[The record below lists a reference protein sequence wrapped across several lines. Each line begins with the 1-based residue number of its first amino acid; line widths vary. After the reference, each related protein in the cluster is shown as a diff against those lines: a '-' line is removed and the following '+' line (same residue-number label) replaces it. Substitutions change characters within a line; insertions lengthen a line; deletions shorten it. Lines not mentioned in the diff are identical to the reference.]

1 MSESSPR
8 PDAIVDPRFCVSY
21 PIDLTF
27 FIDAAWLNCHRLAV
41 TDTDGNVVFKVEAD
55 KCSLRSR
62 QVVVDAS
69 GEPVISM
76 QQKLR
81 SVHDRW
87 QVFKGDSS
95 DAKDLLFS
103 VRRSSA
109 LQLKTELDVF
119 LAANAEE
126 EACDFKMKGSYRKR
140 SCAMSKEYKF
150 ANSSV
155 SKDAFGFAAASGAIV
170 GPRFCVPHPM
180 DLTFFIDA
188 AWLNC
193 DRLAVTDI
201 NGNVVFKVEARQ
213 WSLRSRQVVVDA
225 SGKPVISMRQK
236 LSSVHDR
243 WQVFEG
249 KSSDPKH
256 LLFSV
261 KRSSAL
267 QFKTELDVFLAA
279 NTKEEVCDFKIKGS
293 FRKRSCTV
301 YKGDSSTVVAQMSKE
316 YKSVNGLVSKDA
328 FGVAVNPNADYAFIA
343 ALAIIRHDFF
353 KEDTAISG
361 LISYVFSAEISDKI
375 ADVFFAGIRAGILYV
390 LGGS

>member
-1 MSESSPR
+1 MSSPSSQFAAASG
-8 PDAIVDPRFCVSY
+8 AIVDPRFCVSY

-27 FIDAAWLNCHRLAV
+27 FNDAAWLNCDRLAV

-69 GEPVISM
+69 GKPVISM

-81 SVHDRW
+81 SVHERW

-95 DAKDLLFS
+95 DAKHLLFS

-109 LQLKTELDVF
+109 LQFKTELDVF
-119 LAANAEE
+119 LAANTEE
-126 EACDFKMKGSYRKR
+126 EACDFKTKGSYRKR

-155 SKDAFGFAAASGAIV
+155 SKDAFGVAINPNTDYCFIAALLIIQHELHKEGSETAGAIGESSGAIV
-170 GPRFCVPHPM
+170 AGIFEG
-180 DLTFFIDA
+180 LA
-188 AWLNC
+188 AA
-193 DRLAVTDI
+193 LAR
-201 NGNVVFKVEARQ
+201 K

-225 SGKPVISMRQK
+225 SGKPVISMQQK
-236 LSSVHDR
+236 LRSVHDR
-243 WQVFEG
+243 WLVFEG
-249 KSSDPKH
+249 NSSDPKY

-267 QFKTELDVFLAA
+267 QLKTELDVFLAA
-279 NTKEEVCDFKIKGS
+279 NAEEEVCDFKMKGS

-316 YKSVNGLVSKDA
+316 HKLVNALVSKDA
-328 FGVAVNPNADYAFIA
+328 FGVAVNPNADYAFIT
-343 ALAIIRHDFF
+343 ALAIIRHEFF
-353 KEDTAISG
+353 KEDTVISD
-361 LISYVFSAEISDKI
+361 EISDEVSDLI
-375 ADVFFAGIRAGILYV
+375 SEGISAISAA

>member
-1 MSESSPR
+1 MSSPSSQFAAASG
-8 PDAIVDPRFCVSY
+8 AIVDPRFCVSY

-27 FIDAAWLNCHRLAV
+27 FNDAAWLNCDRLAV

-69 GEPVISM
+69 GKPVISM

-81 SVHDRW
+81 SVHERW

-95 DAKDLLFS
+95 DAKHLLFS

-109 LQLKTELDVF
+109 LQFKTELDVF
-119 LAANAEE
+119 LAANTEE
-126 EACDFKMKGSYRKR
+126 EACDFKTKGSYRKR

-155 SKDAFGFAAASGAIV
+155 SKDAFGVAINPNTDYCFIAALLIIQHELHKEGSETAGAIGESSGAIV
-170 GPRFCVPHPM
+170 AGIFEG
-180 DLTFFIDA
+180 LA
-188 AWLNC
+188 AALVLLSSSVWL
-193 DRLAVTDI
+193 R
-201 NGNVVFKVEARQ
+201 
-213 WSLRSRQVVVDA
+213 
-225 SGKPVISMRQK
+225 
-236 LSSVHDR
+236 SVHDR
-243 WQVFEG
+243 WLVFEG
-249 KSSDPKH
+249 NSSDPKY

-267 QFKTELDVFLAA
+267 QLKTELDVFLAA
-279 NTKEEVCDFKIKGS
+279 NAEEEVCDFKMKGS

-316 YKSVNGLVSKDA
+316 HKLVNALVSKDA
-328 FGVAVNPNADYAFIA
+328 FGVAVNPNADYAFIT
-343 ALAIIRHDFF
+343 ALAIIRHEFF
-353 KEDTAISG
+353 KEDTVISD
-361 LISYVFSAEISDKI
+361 EISDEVSDLI
-375 ADVFFAGIRAGILYV
+375 SEGISAISAA

>member
-1 MSESSPR
+1 MSSVCVILNKCLTRSSPL
-8 PDAIVDPRFCVSY
+8 DLY
-21 PIDLTF
+21 PPIQL
-27 FIDAAWLNCHRLAV
+27 
-41 TDTDGNVVFKVEAD
+41 
-55 KCSLRSR
+55 
-62 QVVVDAS
+62 
-69 GEPVISM
+69 
-76 QQKLR
+76 
-81 SVHDRW
+81 VHDRW

-140 SCAMSKEYKF
+140 SCA
-150 ANSSV
+150 
-155 SKDAFGFAAASGAIV
+155 FAAASGAIV

>member
-155 SKDAFGFAAASGAIV
+155 SKDAFGVAINPNTDYCFIAALLIIQHELHKEGSETSGAIGESSGAIV
-170 GPRFCVPHPM
+170 AG
-180 DLTFFIDA
+180 I
-188 AWLNC
+188 
-193 DRLAVTDI
+193 
-201 NGNVVFKVEARQ
+201 
-213 WSLRSRQVVVDA
+213 
-225 SGKPVISMRQK
+225 
-236 LSSVHDR
+236 
-243 WQVFEG
+243 FEG
-249 KSSDPKH
+249 
-256 LLFSV
+256 LV
-261 KRSSAL
+261 
-267 QFKTELDVFLAA
+267 AA
-279 NTKEEVCDFKIKGS
+279 
-293 FRKRSCTV
+293 
-301 YKGDSSTVVAQMSKE
+301 
-316 YKSVNGLVSKDA
+316 
-328 FGVAVNPNADYAFIA
+328 
-343 ALAIIRHDFF
+343 
-353 KEDTAISG
+353 
-361 LISYVFSAEISDKI
+361 
-375 ADVFFAGIRAGILYV
+375 